1 MAFSALSMSHNNCSP
16 CVEALCHYQQALPLL
31 QASLHTEEDL
41 ASDGVFLT
49 HFILL
54 LYEIA
59 AGEARGLS
67 LWNQHISQLQRIT
80 LLRKHMYGNEPY
92 TFIVWWVTSIDTH
105 VVLSG
110 MGDGSFC
117 ETMLRQNLLPTGI
130 ESETRYSPFSN
141 ELVPDL
147 GALPSSLAF
156 HRRIKVVAA
165 ELGLLTR
172 DLREESRQ
180 LTPNQPSLVTIRH
193 WQGRIS
199 TLQDTLRRAWNVQM
213 PASVASGYC
222 NQLLPVG
229 ARGIFEHVRHHP
241 PHPAYPIN
249 LFSQSFALY
258 RALLIYSHTSM
269 YPTQRLH
276 HPSHTIHEVSRSAGE
291 ILRLGREIVG
301 SGHTE
306 RKFIVFPLFMAGF
319 ANRHKTERDEILALI
334 KNMEVDSIGR
344 NGVATRQLLEVVYE
358 RQDKRRGEL
367 RRERKREGLNAAADH
382 SGEGAE
388 DVDWVGMIAELGLQV
403 VNCRL

>member
-16 CVEALCHYQQALPLL
+16 CVQALCHYQQALPLL

-67 LWNQHISQLQRIT
+67 LWNQHISQLQRII
-80 LLRKHMYGNEPY
+80 LLRKLMYGNEPN
-92 TFIVWWVTSIDTH
+92 TFIVWWVASIDTH

-141 ELVPDL
+141 DLVPDL

-156 HRRIKVVAA
+156 HRRIMVVAA

-180 LTPNQPSLVTIRH
+180 LSPNQPSLDTIRH
-193 WQGRIS
+193 WQERIS

-229 ARGIFEHVRHHP
+229 ARGIFEHVRYPSPFPFPHCDHQLTSNP
-241 PHPAYPIN
+241 VLRTLPCPPDLLPHIHVPHPAPPPP
-249 LFSQSFALY
+249 L
-258 RALLIYSHTSM
+258 
-269 YPTQRLH
+269 PH
-276 HPSHTIHEVSRSAGE
+276 HPRSLAV
-291 ILRLGREIVG
+291 RRRDPP
-301 SGHTE
+301 SG
-306 RKFIVFPLFMAGF
+306 P
-319 ANRHKTERDEILALI
+319 RD
-334 KNMEVDSIGR
+334 
-344 NGVATRQLLEVVYE
+344 
-358 RQDKRRGEL
+358 RR
-367 RRERKREGLNAAADH
+367 
-382 SGEGAE
+382 
-388 DVDWVGMIAELGLQV
+388 
-403 VNCRL
+403 